1 MSSYIHTEKEFNVL
15 GKYFKEVIK
24 MDNDFTDH
32 LIFNLYQFE
41 LIGVNTRYDENNP
54 ADIQI
59 YQGEQYEALETIST
73 YDALKMLDSIKYQAA
88 DMKSD
93 MLWSQVL
100 HVHQK
105 LVDGIVKIE
114 NIPTNY
120 KETALY
126 ADSQWW

>member
-24 MDNDFTDH
+24 MDSDFTDH

-59 YQGEQYEALETIST
+59 YKGDQYDELENITS
-73 YDALKMLDSIKYQAA
+73 YDALKMLDSIKYQAS
-88 DMKSD
+88 DMKSQV
-93 MLWSQVL
+93 LWRQVL

-105 LVDGIVKIE
+105 LVDGIVMIK
-114 NIPTNY
+114 NIPIDY
-120 KETALY
+120 KDTVLY
-126 ADSQWW
+126 ADSKWW